1 MDKIMLN
8 SESADALRNCTQLA
22 ALCDPRGNVIGFFEP
37 PPRLYQPGEIP
48 EFDEEEL
55 DRREA
60 RHWVMTSAEVRQ
72 GLGIPPR
79 KIGDE
84 L

>member
-1 MDKIMLN
+1 MGKIVV
-8 SESADALRNCTQLA
+8 SAELAVLLRKCEQEVT
-22 ALCDPRGNVIGFFEP
+22 LCDADGNVIGFFE
-37 PPRLYQPGEIP
+37 RHCDSMIQGDIP

-60 RHWVMTSAEVRQ
+60 RHEVMTSEEVRR

-79 KIGDE
+79 KTADE

>member
-1 MDKIMLN
+1 MGKIVLN
-8 SESADALRNCTQLA
+8 AELAAALRNCKAPAQ
-22 ALCDPRGNVIGFFEP
+22 LCDSDGNVIGYFEP
-37 PPRLYQPGEIP
+37 PVCLYEPGEIP

-60 RHWVMTSAEVRQ
+60 RHEVMTSEEVRR

-79 KIGDE
+79 K
-84 L
+84 